1 MPDTL
6 RFKLADAP
14 AEFEAIHR
22 LNYRTFVQEIPQ
34 HPPNDEGRLVDRFH
48 GENTYAICLDGNQLV
63 GMIAGRCQRPFSL
76 DAKVPGLDALLP
88 PHEKVVEV
96 RLLAVEPS
104 HRQHSVF
111 ARLAGVLARHFRG
124 QGCDLALISGT
135 VRQTRL
141 YRHLGFQPLGPLV
154 GDEKARFQPMMM
166 TLPDYAPR
174 ATHLEVLAGR
184 PAMQLQPGP
193 VALRAPVQAALCLP
207 LLSHRSGEFA
217 LLMQRVR
224 ARLRALCQAQDV
236 LLLPGNGTLANDAIA
251 AQLAAEPRP
260 GLILCNGEFGE
271 RLIDHARRWHLPFNT
286 LQVPWGQA
294 FETTQLLDA
303 LARAQPAWV
312 WMVACE
318 TSTGVRNALELP
330 LAWCRE
336 TGARL
341 CVDAV
346 SALGLAALDLSGV
359 HLASGVSGKAL
370 GACAGLALVAHD
382 GRLVGTGRVPR
393 SLDLAA
399 YQAADSVP
407 YTQPSTLIAAL
418 DAALDIDWPARWQ
431 RVATSDAG
439 LRRALRAKGFA
450 IVADDVHAMPGVI
463 TLNCGPDVSASRL
476 ARRMARSGYQLA
488 AGSDYL
494 LIRNW
499 LQVCLMGEWDD
510 AALQALPDILG
521 HHVKA
526 CRTLGAAQGPRRGSV
541 N

>member
-6 RFKLADAP
+6 TFKLADQP
-14 AEFEAIHR
+14 AEFEALHR
-22 LNYRTFVQEIPQ
+22 LNYRTFVEEIPQ
-34 HPPNDEGRLVDRFH
+34 HPPNAQGRLVDRFH
-48 GENTYAICLDGNQLV
+48 AENTYAICLDGGRLV

-88 PHEKVVEV
+88 PHTKAVEV

-104 HRQHSVF
+104 HRQHRVF
-111 ARLAGVLARHFRG
+111 ARLAGVLARHFRR

-154 GDEKARFQPMMM
+154 GDEKARFQPMVM

-184 PAMQLQPGP
+184 PTLQLQPGP
-193 VALRAPVQAALCLP
+193 VALRAPVQAALSQP
-207 LLSHRSGEFA
+207 LLSHRSAGFA
-217 LLMQRVR
+217 ALMQRVR
-224 ARLRALCQAQDV
+224 HRLRELCRAQDV
-236 LLLPGNGTLANDAIA
+236 LLLPGSGTLANDAIA

-271 RLIDHARRWHLPFNT
+271 RLIDHARRWQLPFST
-286 LQVPWGQA
+286 LQRPWGQA
-294 FETTQLLDA
+294 FETQPLLEA

-318 TSTGVRNALELP
+318 TSTGVRNAIELP
-330 LAWCRE
+330 RAWCRE

-346 SALGLAALDLSGV
+346 SALGLAELDLSGV

-382 GRLVGTGRVPR
+382 GTLASTGRMPR

-399 YQAADSVP
+399 CQAAGSVP
-407 YTQPSTLIAAL
+407 CTQPSNLLAAL

-431 RVATSDAG
+431 RVLEADGA
-439 LRRALRAKGFA
+439 LRRALRERGCTL
-450 IVADDVHAMPGVI
+450 VAEDRHAMPGII
-463 TLNCGPDVSASRL
+463 TLDCGPDVPARKL
-476 ARRMARSGYQLA
+476 ARRMARSGYLLA

-494 LIRNW
+494 LRRNW

-510 AALQALPDILG
+510 AALQSLPDILA

-526 CRTLGAAQGPRRGSV
+526 CRV
-541 N
+541 